1 MQELYDL
8 DKYFFD
14 NRGKLIFAK
23 RIDGTEVRRLTAGNP
38 AEIDVFP
45 RLLCQLAGA
54 VYILQIAVYQDF

>member
-38 AEIDVFP
+38 AEIDVF
-45 RLLCQLAGA
+45 RVCFASLRELCT
-54 VYILQIAVYQDF
+54 FCR